1 MKKYF
6 FPFIFALTLFAQN
19 FVQAQSIDKEKLDTY
34 FKDAFAKYNQVGA
47 SIGVV
52 SEGKLAATFNYGF
65 ASTKNKLAISETT
78 VFQVASVSKAFT
90 AASVGILVDRGLLK
104 WDDFVVDHL
113 SSFRL
118 YDNYA
123 TNHFQVKDLLCH
135 HNGYNTFDGD
145 LLWYE
150 TNFSPQE
157 IVQHFS
163 KLAPKHEIRDEY
175 GYSNI
180 MLVAAALL
188 VEQVSGKSWED
199 FVEQEIFSPL
209 GLTNSTAHYDVFL
222 SKTNKAVPH
231 VEKQEDV
238 FRNYLN
244 AKGAVGVKTCVQD
257 LSKWVVM
264 WLNNGLVNG
273 KVLLKEETVRFITKA
288 HTPTPT
294 STRDDATGT
303 YFKAA
308 GLGWFVKDY
317 KGHKLVSHSGGLPG
331 LILNV
336 EFIPD
341 ANAGVIVLTND
352 ETLYPFAVTNYVR
365 DYLIG
370 AEPQDYAALYLKYA
384 DPEAKKNRI
393 EVPKKVKSLL
403 TNADVVGAYEDAYYG
418 GATISLK
425 GDKLH
430 LKLDPSST
438 FVSEM
443 EPYGPLSYRI
453 RFKDKFLPDGIV
465 YIQLN
470 AQGKPEGFKIDLP
483 NPDFHFTNLEFTKNK

>member
-1 MKKYF
+1 MRKYF
-6 FPFIFALTLFAQN
+6 IPFIFALGLFAQN
-19 FVQAQSIDKEKLDTY
+19 FVQAQEIDKQKLDAY
-34 FKDAFAKYNQVGA
+34 FKDTFAKYSQIGA

-65 ASTKNKLAISETT
+65 ASSKNKQAISETT

-90 AASVGILVDRGLLK
+90 AAGVGILVDRGLLN
-104 WDDFVVDHL
+104 WDDFVIDHL
-113 SSFRL
+113 PSFRL
-118 YDNYA
+118 YDSYA
-123 TNHFQVKDLLCH
+123 TSHFQVKDLLCH

-150 TNFSPQE
+150 TSLSAQE
-157 IVQHFS
+157 VVASFS

-188 VEQVSGKSWED
+188 IEEVSGKSWED
-199 FVEQEIFSPL
+199 FVELEIFTPL
-209 GLTNSTAHYDVFL
+209 GMINSTTHYEAFL
-222 SKTNKAVPH
+222 SKSNKAVPH
-231 VEKQEDV
+231 IEKQEDV

-257 LSKWVVM
+257 LTKWITM
-264 WLNNGLVNG
+264 WLNNGTVNG
-273 KVLLKEETVRFITKA
+273 KTLLKEETVRFITKA

-294 STRDDATGT
+294 TSRDDITGT

-341 ANAGVIVLTND
+341 LNAGVIVLTND
-352 ETLYPFAVTNYVR
+352 ETLYPFAVTNYIR

-370 AEPQDYAALYLKYA
+370 EEPQDYAALYLKYA
-384 DPEAKKNRI
+384 DPVAKKTRI
-393 EVPKKVKSLL
+393 EIPKKVNSLL
-403 TNADVVGAYEDAYYG
+403 PNADILGSYADTYYG

-425 GDKLH
+425 GNKLH

-438 FVSEM
+438 FVSDM

-453 RFKDKFLPDGIV
+453 RFKDKFLPDGLV

-470 AQGKPEGFKIDLP
+470 AQGKAESFKIDLP
-483 NPDFHFTNLEFTKNK
+483 NPDFHFTNLHFTKK